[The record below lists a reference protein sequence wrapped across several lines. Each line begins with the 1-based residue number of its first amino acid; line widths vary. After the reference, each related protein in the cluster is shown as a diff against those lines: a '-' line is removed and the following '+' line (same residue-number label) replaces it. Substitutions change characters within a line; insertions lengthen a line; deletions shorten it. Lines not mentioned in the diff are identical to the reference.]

1 MVVRRRPSTTRIT
14 GAWNVLPAKPKPTS
28 PTLSMTGI
36 VHHALSAA
44 TSVGGATAWSRRAG
58 ANIIDE
64 PNPPRCDEGASLG
77 RLVERSALRA
87 TADRLGRIAARR
99 SGGRAPAR
107 ERRLSG

>member
-64 PNPPRCDEGASLG
+64 PNPPRCDQGAVSMSEESLSDQRYELEPIG
-77 RLVERSALRA
+77 WVESPLV
-87 TADRLGRIAARR
+87 DR
-99 SGGRAPAR
+99 
-107 ERRLSG
+107 